1 MSAIFR
7 GPIKLKQFAVYT
19 QDGGKQK
26 RSPRQSVHHRRHG
39 HQHFHE
45 HNKEIREAAER
56 EEVEK
61 RGFGDVVTATIDGKA
76 VSFTDT
82 WDAPDHA
89 AAPTPAAPAPAAP
102 AAPVVKAAAAMG
114 SVTPAA
120 QGPKKAESVKAGAGN
135 WARTGYYDAA
145 SATAQGITFL
155 ANNNWANYATLGA
168 ALGFVGAD
176 GKSKASGPS
185 ILEDCLIP
193 DNVEFIISSDTP
205 CVKGD
210 SCGVTAPGVDAHRKL
225 HVSPPLWMKLTSR

>member
-1 MSAIFR
+1 M
-7 GPIKLKQFAVYT
+7 
-19 QDGGKQK
+19 
-26 RSPRQSVHHRRHG
+26 
-39 HQHFHE
+39 
-45 HNKEIREAAER
+45 
-56 EEVEK
+56 
-61 RGFGDVVTATIDGKA
+61 TATIDGK
-76 VSFTDT
+76 VVQFTDT

-89 AAPTPAAPAPAAP
+89 AAPTPAAPAP
-102 AAPVVKAAAAMG
+102 PVVKVAAAMG
-114 SVTPAA
+114 TVTPAA
-120 QGPKKAESVKAGAGN
+120 PPPKKVESVNAGAGN

-193 DNVEFIISSDTP
+193 DNVEFVISSDTP

-210 SCGVTAPGVDAHRKL
+210 SCGVTAPGVAAHRKL
-225 HVSPPLWMKLTSR
+225 SISPSSFALLT